1 MIHEIK
7 YPTLEQ
13 VERLH
18 NRILESTG
26 GEPGHLSKSNLE
38 YLLQSVKA
46 IGEKLDRRKAIVKKS
61 TFLLNN
67 LVTLHPFIN
76 GNKRTALELVRLFV
90 RLNGY
95 DIKARSDE
103 VYTLLA
109 GLGGGKVTQTNL
121 EKWIETNL
129 AEAEKE

>member
-1 MIHEIK
+1 MTREIR

-18 NRILESTG
+18 CRILELTG

-38 YLLQSVKA
+38 YLLEAVKDL
-46 IGEKLDRRKAIVKKS
+46 GERLERRTAIVKKA
-61 TFLLNN
+61 TYLLYS

-76 GNKRTALELVRLFV
+76 GNKRTAFELVRLFL

-95 DIKARSDE
+95 DIKPKPDE

-109 GLGGGKVTQTNL
+109 DLAANKLSQTSL
-121 EKWIETNL
+121 DKWIETNL

>member
-26 GEPGHLSKSNLE
+26 GEPGHLSMSNLE

-46 IGEKLDRRKAIVKKS
+46 IGEKLDRRKAIVKKA

-76 GNKRTALELVRLFV
+76 GNKRTALELVRLFL

-95 DIKARSDE
+95 DIKAGSDE

-109 GLGGGKVTQTNL
+109 RLAGGKLTQTNL

-129 AEAEKE
+129 AEAEME